1 MPGAFVLLSR
11 LFGPYPP
18 PGNGSAW
25 PVPRPRG
32 RGPGIPAPDPV
43 PARAWE
49 SRQPTL
55 SGLLLRNP
63 GGSPCLSSRASSA
76 SRGISNFRPL
86 PLGMVEPCLGAI
98 NTKES
103 LSFGKQPSL
112 FKGRNQSWFHPL
124 RTPSRPGAAAP
135 GLHGGWGQAVVSPH
149 TIYRPRCTDRQLLG
163 VEGLLTSY
171 NLLRTT
177 QGCALVVTPES
188 RRLPLTVIPSE
199 WNESR
204 DLQLSAAV
212 T

>member
-1 MPGAFVLLSR
+1 MIPG
-11 LFGPYPP
+11 
-18 PGNGSAW
+18 
-25 PVPRPRG
+25 RG
-32 RGPGIPAPDPV
+32 RGAVVG
-43 PARAWE
+43 
-49 SRQPTL
+49 
-55 SGLLLRNP
+55 
-63 GGSPCLSSRASSA
+63 LSSRASAA
-76 SRGISNFRPL
+76 SRGIVGPEFQP
-86 PLGMVEPCLGAI
+86 PGIAGPCLGAD

-103 LSFGKQPSL
+103 LSFRRQPSL

-124 RTPSRPGAAAP
+124 RTPSRPGAPAP
-135 GLHGGWGQAVVSPH
+135 GPHGGWGQSLVSSH

-163 VEGLLTSY
+163 VEIRLASY
-171 NLLRTT
+171 DFLSTT